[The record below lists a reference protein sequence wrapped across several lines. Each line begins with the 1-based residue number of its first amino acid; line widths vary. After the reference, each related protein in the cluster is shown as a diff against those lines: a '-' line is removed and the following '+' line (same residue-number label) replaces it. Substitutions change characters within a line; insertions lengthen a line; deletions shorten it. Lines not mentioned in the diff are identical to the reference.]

1 MNKDADVLLDIKNLS
16 KSYKKGNYTIAALNR
31 VSFSVLKGEIFA
43 IVGESGS
50 GKSTIAK
57 LITRLEDPDEG
68 EIFLDANDISKVR
81 GKKNL
86 KNIYRDIQMVFQ
98 DPKASFNPRMKIKD
112 SILESSRN
120 LKCKDHSPSIKELLH
135 LVDLKEEYANRYPH
149 ELSGGECQRAAIARA
164 VSVNPRV
171 LICDEA
177 TSALDVSAQ
186 AQIVDLL
193 AELNERFEMSII
205 LISHDLALVSS
216 LCDRT
221 CVLYQGDV
229 VELGSTRKVI
239 DSPQADYTKKLLKSV
254 LTVDL

>member
-1 MNKDADVLLDIKNLS
+1 MSKEDIVLDIINLS
-16 KSYKKGNYTIAALNR
+16 KSYKKRNYSTIALNKINFN
-31 VSFSVLKGEIFA
+31 VFKGEIFG

-50 GKSTIAK
+50 GKSTVAK
-57 LITRLEDPDEG
+57 LITRLEDSDSG
-68 EIFLDANDISKVR
+68 EIYLNGTKINSIK

-86 KNIYRDIQMVFQ
+86 KRIYQDVQMVFQ

-112 SILESSRN
+112 SILESSYN
-120 LKCKDHSPSIKELLH
+120 LRCRKNTPDIKELLN
-135 LVDLKEEYANRYPH
+135 LVELKEEYANRYPH

-164 VSVNPRV
+164 ISVNPKI

-193 AELNERFEMSII
+193 VELNKKLEMSII

-221 CVLYQGDV
+221 CVLYQGNV
-229 VELGSTRKVI
+229 VELGNTRQVI
-239 DSPQADYTKKLLKSV
+239 DKPKAPYTKKLLESV